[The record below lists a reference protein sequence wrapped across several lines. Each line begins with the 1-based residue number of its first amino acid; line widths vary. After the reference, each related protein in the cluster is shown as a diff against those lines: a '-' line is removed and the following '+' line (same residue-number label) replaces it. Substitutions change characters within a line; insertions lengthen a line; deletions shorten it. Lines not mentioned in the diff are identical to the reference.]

1 MRKDII
7 DEIMKIVNEQI
18 KTAGYDVVLDKSGMS
33 MGQVPVV
40 IYSKAELDFSK
51 SIIETLNKDA
61 KPANP

>member
-1 MRKDII
+1 
-7 DEIMKIVNEQI
+7 
-18 KTAGYDVVLDKSGMS
+18 MS

-51 SIIETLNKDA
+51 AIIEALNKDA